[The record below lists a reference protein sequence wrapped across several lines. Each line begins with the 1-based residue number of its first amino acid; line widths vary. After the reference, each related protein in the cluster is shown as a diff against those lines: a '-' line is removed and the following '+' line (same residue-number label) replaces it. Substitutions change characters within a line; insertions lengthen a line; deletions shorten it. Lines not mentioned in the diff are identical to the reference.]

1 MRAHRK
7 HTAAAQRSAERRQRE
22 DDAPRL
28 REEVPELLRLSLE
41 IEERAE
47 GSAALQQ
54 KHTRHIVVDHAPAL
68 FLIPCGDPKCED
80 GGHDVTYAIM
90 RSLRGRET
98 EFTGEDGCSGSL
110 GAGACRRILYY
121 QAAAEYRR

>member
-7 HTAAAQRSAERRQRE
+7 QTAAAQRSAERRQRE

-28 REEVPELLRLSLE
+28 RDEVPDLLSLTLE
-41 IEERAE
+41 IEERSE
-47 GSAALQQ
+47 GTAALQQ
-54 KHTRHIVVDHAPAL
+54 KHTRRIVVDHAPAL

-90 RSLRGRET
+90 RALRSHEP

-110 GAGACRRILYY
+110 GSSTCRRILYY